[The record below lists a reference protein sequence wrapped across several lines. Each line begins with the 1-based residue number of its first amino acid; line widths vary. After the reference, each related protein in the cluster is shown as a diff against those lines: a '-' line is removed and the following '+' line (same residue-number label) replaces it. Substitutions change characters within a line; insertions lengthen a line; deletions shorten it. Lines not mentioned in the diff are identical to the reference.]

1 LYLGECVGL
10 KQSMEESAY
19 MYSVRSVIDR
29 KSHLF
34 FFELNDFKR
43 MLERKFP
50 EDFEKFCE
58 MRDDIL
64 FRKRLLDS
72 RCISCERFGH
82 EFQDCPL
89 IKVTLARFATIARSQ
104 HSEEVKVRSS
114 HNRKPRNIQAPS
126 SRFRSNAKEIR
137 LAARRARI
145 ELAIAVIP
153 DYGQFMEEL
162 LHVYD
167 DKKVALELPE
177 FCLRDGNV
185 EVMD

>member
-1 LYLGECVGL
+1 
-10 KQSMEESAY
+10 
-19 MYSVRSVIDR
+19 MYSVRSVMER
-29 KSHLF
+29 KTHLF
-34 FFELNDFKR
+34 FFELSDFKR
-43 MLERKFP
+43 ILESKFP
-50 EDFEKFCE
+50 KDFEKFCE

-64 FRKRLLDS
+64 FGKRLLDS

-104 HSEEVKVRSS
+104 HSEEVKIRST
-114 HNRKPRNIQAPS
+114 HNRKARNIQTNS
-126 SRFRSNAKEIR
+126 SHFRSNAKEIR

-145 ELAIAVIP
+145 ELAVEAIP

-167 DKKVALELPE
+167 DKKVAMELPA
-177 FCLRDGNV
+177 FCLRDGNI
-185 EVMD
+185 EVLE